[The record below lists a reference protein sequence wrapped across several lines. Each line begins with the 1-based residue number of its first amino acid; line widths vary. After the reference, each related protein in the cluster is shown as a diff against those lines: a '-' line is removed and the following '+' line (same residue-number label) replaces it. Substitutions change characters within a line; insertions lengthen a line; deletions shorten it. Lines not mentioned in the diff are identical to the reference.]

1 MTMSAFCTVTF
12 FFTNLRLGLGLSAA
26 TSGSVTAATA
36 TERRAL
42 TALPD
47 LAPKRACCGEQ
58 KWIDRG
64 RRFSQSC
71 SRRCTPRRFRRR
83 P

>member
-1 MTMSAFCTVTF
+1 
-12 FFTNLRLGLGLSAA
+12 
-26 TSGSVTAATA
+26 
-36 TERRAL
+36 L